1 MRNFTDVD
9 DKIIAR
15 GAALGEDPLA
25 LAQRF
30 IGEFHADMVRPPG
43 LCFKGCVLGAPLR
56 AASTACV

>member
-15 GAALGEDPLA
+15 AVVTGEDPLA

-30 IGEFHADMVRPPG
+30 IGEFHADMVSAVRRRVG
-43 LCFKGCVLGAPLR
+43 RG
-56 AASTACV
+56 SACLT